1 MQTEETRSRRDLHVP
16 IQPHNQSILKP
27 TILTTHGEF
36 YHREATAWLV
46 STVVAA
52 QNSEK
57 CPFCSNGSHWKGEK
71 YVTENVKEKD

>member
-1 MQTEETRSRRDLHVP
+1 MQTEETRSGQDLHVL
-16 IQPHNQSILKP
+16 IQPHNQP

-36 YHREATAWLV
+36 YHGEATVWLV

-52 QNSEK
+52 QNSKK
-57 CPFCSNGSHWKGEK
+57 CPFCSNRSHWKGEK